1 MSGFKRKKHPL
12 YRLKKGMDPRFAVM
26 EDEFFAPIARGKD
39 FQYFPLENGKKI
51 PPGAG
56 EILFGGIF
64 RIPE

>member
-1 MSGFKRKKHPL
+1 
-12 YRLKKGMDPRFAVM
+12 M

-39 FQYFPLENGKKI
+39 FRYFPLENGKKI